1 MNRTKSLLLVV
12 VVAVL
17 AWLTIAPRPAS
28 AEPFADIH
36 FGVAVTGNDDVTNV
50 TGLGE
55 TALDADFDTS
65 FSIGGRVGYWFETRL
80 LRGVPLDIGGALDI
94 SHFSPD
100 IDTQVVTTI
109 DPGGPGVSTLSA
121 LDLSVTAISFDLML
135 RWPLM
140 VSREFPKGQ
149 LQPYFAIGPAI
160 FIADA
165 EDSFILASNFDPPG
179 QSETDASVGVKLSL
193 GAAWLFL
200 KNVAVIGEYRFTH
213 FSPEFEFRDDVG
225 GVPVPVTVETDVDTH
240 SFLVGASYR
249 F

>member
-1 MNRTKSLLLVV
+1 MNRTKSLLL

-28 AEPFADIH
+28 AEFFADIH
-36 FGVAVTGNDDVTNV
+36 LGAAVTGNDDVTNV
-50 TGLGE
+50 TGFGE
-55 TALDADFDTS
+55 TALDVDFDTS
-65 FSIGGRVGYWFETRL
+65 FSIGGRVGYWFETL
-80 LRGVPLDIGGALDI
+80 PLRGVNLNVGGALDI

-100 IDTQVVTTI
+100 IGTQVVTTI
-109 DPGGPGVSTLSA
+109 DPGGPGVDLLSA

-149 LQPYFAIGPAI
+149 LQPYFSIGPAI
-160 FIADA
+160 FIANA
-165 EDSFILASNFDPPG
+165 EDSVILTSNFDPPG
-179 QSETDASVGVKLSL
+179 QSESDASVGVKLGL
-193 GAAWLFL
+193 GAAWLVL
-200 KNVAVIGEYRFTH
+200 KNVAILGEYRFTH
-213 FSPEFEFRDDVG
+213 FSPEFEFRDG
-225 GVPVPVTVETDVDTH
+225 GLPRTVETDVDTH

>member
-28 AEPFADIH
+28 AELFADIH
-36 FGVAVTGNDDVTNV
+36 LGTAVTGSDDVTDA
-50 TGLGE
+50 TGLAE
-55 TALDADFDTS
+55 TALDVDFDTS
-65 FSIGGRVGYWFETRL
+65 FSIGGRVGYWFETL
-80 LRGVPLDIGGALDI
+80 PLRGVNLNVGGALDI

-109 DPGGPGVSTLSA
+109 EPGGPDVDTLFA

-135 RWPLM
+135 RWPLLT
-140 VSREFPKGQ
+140 SREFPKGQ
-149 LQPYFAIGPAI
+149 LQPYFAIGPTI
-160 FIADA
+160 FVASA
-165 EDSFILASNFDPPG
+165 EDTINFGPPG
-179 QSETDASVGVKLSL
+179 QSESDTSIGVKLGF

-200 KNVAVIGEYRFTH
+200 KNVAAVAEYRFTH
-213 FSPEFEFRDDVG
+213 FSPEFEFRDG
-225 GVPVPVTVETDVDTH
+225 GLPRTVETDVDTH